1 MLLTGKL
8 YYDLAKERAARGL
21 DGRVALVRI
30 EELSP
35 FPFADVRAVFARYA
49 GASEVVWAQEEPRNQ
64 GAWTHVAPRLDAVSE
79 SLGLGRG
86 YVGFR
91 GRKEAAVP
99 APGVAS
105 VYASQQRVVVDM
117 ALEEL

>member
-35 FPFADVRAVFARYA
+35 FPFADVRAVLTRYA
-49 GASEVVWAQEEPRNQ
+49 GAGEIVWVQEEPRNQ
-64 GAWTHVAPRLDAVSE
+64 GAWTHVGPRLDAVSE
-79 SLGLGRG
+79 SLGLGGGYIGLRG
-86 YVGFR
+86 QE
-91 GRKEAAVP
+91 EAAVP
-99 APGVAS
+99 VPGVAS
-105 VYASQQRVVVDM
+105 VYVPQQKAIVDI
-117 ALEEL
+117 ALEGL